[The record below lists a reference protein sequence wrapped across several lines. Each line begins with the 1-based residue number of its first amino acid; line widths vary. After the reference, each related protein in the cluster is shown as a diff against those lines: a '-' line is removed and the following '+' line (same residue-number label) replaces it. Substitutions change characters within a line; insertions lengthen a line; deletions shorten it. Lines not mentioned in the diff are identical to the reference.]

1 MFINYITDTCSSDYK
16 DMDGAI
22 LQMIDNIDKTCDG
35 DLLCDEDKS
44 VKVILYKEEEDSAA
58 ILGGNQ
64 YELII
69 CGDI

>member
-1 MFINYITDTCSSDYK
+1 
-16 DMDGAI
+16 MDGAI
-22 LQMIDNIDKTCDG
+22 FQMIDNTDKTCDS

-44 VKVILYKEEEDSAA
+44 VIVILDKEEEDSAA